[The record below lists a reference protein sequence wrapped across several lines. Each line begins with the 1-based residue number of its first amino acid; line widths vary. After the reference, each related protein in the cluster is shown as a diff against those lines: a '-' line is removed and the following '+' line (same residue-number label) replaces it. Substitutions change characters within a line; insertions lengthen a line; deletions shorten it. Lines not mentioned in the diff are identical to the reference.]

1 MGQVAFM
8 SPSVFN
14 YYPSDYI
21 VPGTT
26 FNGPEFGLLT
36 TGTAV
41 SRINFANTI
50 IFNGVPINAERRVTS
65 GTSVGFTDLQ
75 AIAETDPSLNELM
88 DVLNLRMM
96 HGTMSVQMRN
106 TILNAVLTVPASNP
120 LLRVKRAVYLVATSS
135 QYQIQR

>member
-14 YYPSDYI
+14 YYPPDYI
-21 VPGTT
+21 VPGTP

-50 IFNGVPINAERRVTS
+50 IFDGISINADRRVTA
-65 GTSVGFTDLQ
+65 GTSIALGDLEGLT
-75 AIAETDPSLNELM
+75 AWDPTCYHLVEM
-88 DVLNLRMM
+88 LNLRMM
-96 HGTMSVQMRN
+96 HGTMSPQMRN
-106 TILNAVLTVPASNP
+106 TITNAVLTVPESNP
-120 LLRVKRAVYLVATSS
+120 LLRAKRAVYLVATSS